1 MLKRRPY
8 IYVLLMLYLFNSGC
22 AAFLVGAGVGGA
34 GVVWY
39 KGKLEE
45 TIPASVP
52 RVHRAVKAGLRDLK
66 INITEERSDNLTSE
80 VRGVLADGKKVWID
94 AKSTTPS
101 TTKLTIRVGLL
112 GEIGD
117 KDFSLRIRDAIKR
130 HL

>member
-1 MLKRRPY
+1 MLKRRTY
-8 IYVLLMLYLFNSGC
+8 IYLLLVLYLFNSGC
-22 AAFLVGAGVGGA
+22 AALLVGAGAGGA

-39 KGKLEE
+39 KGKIEE

-66 INITEERSDNLTSE
+66 INITEDRSDNLTSE

-94 AKSTTPS
+94 AESTTPS
-101 TTKLTIRVGLL
+101 TTKLTIRVGYL
-112 GEIGD
+112 GD
-117 KDFSLRIRDAIKR
+117 KTLSLRIRDAIKR

>member
-8 IYVLLMLYLFNSGC
+8 IYVLLVLYLFNSGC
-22 AAFLVGAGVGGA
+22 VALLVGAGAGGA

-39 KGKLEE
+39 KGKLQEI
-45 TIPASVP
+45 IPASVP

-66 INITEERSDNLTSE
+66 INITEDRSDNLTSE

-94 AKSTTPS
+94 AESTTSS
-101 TTKLTIRVGLL
+101 TTKLTIRVGYL
-112 GEIGD
+112 GD
-117 KDFSLRIRDAIKR
+117 KTLSLRIRDAIKR

>member
-1 MLKRRPY
+1 
-8 IYVLLMLYLFNSGC
+8 MLYLFNSGC